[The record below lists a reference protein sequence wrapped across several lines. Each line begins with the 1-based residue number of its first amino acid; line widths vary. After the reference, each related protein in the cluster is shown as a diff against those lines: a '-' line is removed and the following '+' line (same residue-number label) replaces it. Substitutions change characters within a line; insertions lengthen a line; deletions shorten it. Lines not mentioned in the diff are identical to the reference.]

1 MAVFAQSDFF
11 ALFPDIF
18 DADTEYMP
26 LRKACQ
32 ARCPPGV
39 GEQSCTSALFPG
51 NFSTET
57 QYMPLGKACDA
68 PMPPAVGEQSG
79 TPALFPGNFSAETQ
93 YMPLG
98 KARDAPMPPAVG
110 EQSGTPALFPGNF
123 SSHTESE
130 NLSDNN
136 DLCFLCLDSKLQR
149 WERLAFDDSAHA
161 QGLGSSV
168 VAFERIAGGEGK
180 SWKHDLRRL
189 QSYSSTLMRDR
200 MLRFACRH
208 DLHTHL
214 VSPRTV
220 TGYVEAWLAY
230 TNVSVLVHE
239 VHARQ
244 QRMHPA
250 THGLLCEMAHDMY
263 RQAMLAAATGQRK
276 RAVWFY
282 DTNTRKKRK
291 F

>member
-1 MAVFAQSDFF
+1 MTITALFYAKRDVALVSKYMPSPLALLYTCTVQAMAVFAQSDFF

-26 LRKACQ
+26 LGKACD
-32 ARCPPGV
+32 ARPPPVV
-39 GEQSCTSALFPG
+39 GDENGTSALFPG
-51 NFSTET
+51 NFSA
-57 QYMPLGKACDA
+57 YA
-68 PMPPAVGEQSG
+68 
-79 TPALFPGNFSAETQ
+79 
-93 YMPLG
+93 
-98 KARDAPMPPAVG
+98 
-110 EQSGTPALFPGNF
+110 
-123 SSHTESE
+123 ESE

-168 VAFERIAGGEGK
+168 VAFERIAGDEGK

-189 QSYSSTLMRDR
+189 QPYSSTLMRDR
-200 MLRFACRH
+200 MLQFACRH

-214 VSPRTV
+214 LSPRTV

-230 TNVSVLVHE
+230 TNVSVMVQE

-263 RQAMLAAATGQRK
+263 RQAMLAAAAGQRK

-291 F
+291 FWASDARQ